1 MERSKFLAIHYP
13 PPAFIITLARR
24 KYFIYHLT
32 MDVKQDLAEIAALI
46 GEPTRV
52 VMLWSL
58 MGGQARPASELAF
71 YANVSA
77 QNASAHLARLVE
89 AGMLA
94 VEALGRHRYY
104 RLAGADVAHA
114 IEALAA
120 LVPSARETAGLPP
133 RQTPD
138 LKYARTCYDHLAG
151 RVAVEICAALKDKG
165 CLNPVDADF
174 EITSKGEKMFR
185 DLGMEISELRQQRR
199 AFARQCQDWSERRPH
214 IAGALGAAML
224 DLMFQRGWIARVR
237 SSRIVRVTVRGR
249 EAVYK
254 LLKLTL

>member
-1 MERSKFLAIHYP
+1 
-13 PPAFIITLARR
+13 
-24 KYFIYHLT
+24 
-32 MDVKQDLAEIAALI
+32 MDVKQDLTEIATLI

-58 MGGQARPASELAF
+58 LGGEARPASELAF

-77 QNASAHLARLVE
+77 QNASAHLARLVD

-94 VEALGRHRYY
+94 VESRGRNRFY
-104 RLAGADVAHA
+104 RLAGAEVAHA

-120 LVPSARETAGLPP
+120 LAPSAKEMASLAP

-151 RVAVEICAALKDKG
+151 RVAVEICATLKDKG
-165 CLNPVDADF
+165 HLAPAGADF
-174 EITSKGEKMFR
+174 DVTSKGEKLFH
-185 DLGMEISELRQQRR
+185 DLGINIRELRQQRR
-199 AFARQCQDWSERRPH
+199 AFARQCPDWSERRPH
-214 IAGALGAAML
+214 IAGALGAAIL
-224 DLMFQRGWIARVR
+224 EQMFRHGWIARVR
-237 SSRIVRVTVRGR
+237 SSRVVRVTAIGR
-249 EAVYK
+249 EDVYK

>member
-1 MERSKFLAIHYP
+1 MN
-13 PPAFIITLARR
+13 
-24 KYFIYHLT
+24 
-32 MDVKQDLAEIAALI
+32 VKKDLAEIAALI

-58 MGGQARPASELAF
+58 SGGQARPASELAF

-89 AGMLA
+89 AGLLA
-94 VEALGRHRYY
+94 VEARGRHRYY
-104 RLAGADVAHA
+104 RLAGAEVAHA

-120 LVPSARETAGLPP
+120 LVPSAKEMANLPS

-138 LKYARTCYDHLAG
+138 LKYARACYDHLAG
-151 RVAVEICAALKDKG
+151 RVAVEICAALENKG
-165 CLNPVDADF
+165 YLAAVGAEF
-174 EITSKGEKMFR
+174 EVTRKGEKLFH
-185 DLGMEISELRQQRR
+185 DLGIDLSELRQQRR

-224 DLMFQRGWIARVR
+224 ERMFQRGWIARVR
-237 SSRIVRVTVRGR
+237 SSRVLRVTAKGR
-249 EAVYK
+249 EDVYK
-254 LLKLTL
+254 LLKINL

>member
-1 MERSKFLAIHYP
+1 
-13 PPAFIITLARR
+13 
-24 KYFIYHLT
+24 

-46 GEPTRV
+46 GEPTRI

-58 MGGQARPASELAF
+58 LGGAARPASELAF

-94 VEALGRHRYY
+94 VEARGRRRYY
-104 RLAGADVAHA
+104 RLAGAEVAHV

-120 LVPSARETAGLPP
+120 LAPSAREMAGLAP

-138 LKYARTCYDHLAG
+138 LIYARTCYDHLAG
-151 RVAVEICAALKDKG
+151 RVAVEICAALEDKG
-165 CLNPVDADF
+165 YLAAAGADF
-174 EITSKGEKMFR
+174 EVTGKGEKMFH
-185 DLGMEISELRQQRR
+185 DLGMEVGELRQERR
-199 AFARQCQDWSERRPH
+199 AFARQCPDWSERQPH
-214 IAGALGAAML
+214 LAGALGAAML
-224 DLMFQRGWIARVR
+224 EQMFRRGWIARVR
-237 SSRIVRVTVRGR
+237 SSRIVRVTAKGR
-249 EAVYK
+249 EDIYK

>member
-1 MERSKFLAIHYP
+1 
-13 PPAFIITLARR
+13 
-24 KYFIYHLT
+24 
-32 MDVKQDLAEIAALI
+32 MDVTQDLVEIAALI

-58 MGGQARPASELAF
+58 LGGEARPASELSF

-77 QNASAHLARLVE
+77 QNASAHLARMVE
-89 AGMLA
+89 AGLLA
-94 VEALGRHRYY
+94 VEAQGRHRYY
-104 RLAGADVAHA
+104 RLASAEVAHV

-120 LVPSARETAGLPP
+120 LAPSAKEMATKETAGLPP

-151 RVAVEICAALKDKG
+151 RVAVEICAALNEKG
-165 CLNPVDADF
+165 YLTPVDADF
-174 EITSKGEKMFR
+174 EITSKGEKLFR
-185 DLGMEISELRQQRR
+185 DLGIEIGELRQQRR

-214 IAGALGAAML
+214 LAGALGSAML
-224 DLMFQRGWIARVR
+224 ERMFQRGWIARVR
-237 SSRIVRVTVRGR
+237 SSRIVRVTAKGR
-249 EAVYK
+249 EDVYK

>member
-1 MERSKFLAIHYP
+1 
-13 PPAFIITLARR
+13 
-24 KYFIYHLT
+24 
-32 MDVKQDLAEIAALI
+32 MDVTKDLAEIAALI

-58 MGGQARPASELAF
+58 LGGQARPASELAF

-89 AGMLA
+89 AGMLT
-94 VEALGRHRYY
+94 VEARGRHRYY
-104 RLAGADVAHA
+104 RLAGAEVAHA

-120 LVPSARETAGLPP
+120 LAPSARGMADLAP

-165 CLNPVDADF
+165 YLTSVGADF
-174 EITSKGEKMFR
+174 EVTSKGEKLFH
-185 DLGMEISELRQQRR
+185 DLGMEISELKQERR
-199 AFARQCQDWSERRPH
+199 AFARQCPDWSERRPH
-214 IAGALGAAML
+214 IAGALGAAL
-224 DLMFQRGWIARVR
+224 LEQMFRRGWIEQVR
-237 SSRIVRVTVRGR
+237 SSRIVRVTTKGK
-249 EAVYK
+249 EDIYK
-254 LLKLTL
+254 LLRLTL

>member
-1 MERSKFLAIHYP
+1 
-13 PPAFIITLARR
+13 
-24 KYFIYHLT
+24 
-32 MDVKQDLAEIAALI
+32 MDVKQDLTEIAALI

-58 MGGQARPASELAF
+58 IGGQARPASELAF

-89 AGMLA
+89 AGMLV
-94 VEALGRHRYY
+94 VEARGRHRFY
-104 RLAGADVAHA
+104 RLAGVEIAHA
-114 IEALAA
+114 VEALAA
-120 LVPSARETAGLPP
+120 LAPSAKEMANLPS

-165 CLNPVDADF
+165 FLAPVGADF
-174 EITSKGEKMFR
+174 EVTDKGEKLFH
-185 DLGMEISELRQQRR
+185 DLGIDVRELRQQRR

-214 IAGALGAAML
+214 IAGALGAAL
-224 DLMFQRGWIARVR
+224 LERMFQRGWIAQVR
-237 SSRIVRVTVRGR
+237 SSRAVRVTAKGR
-249 EAVYK
+249 EDVYK
-254 LLKLTL
+254 LLKITL

>member
-1 MERSKFLAIHYP
+1 MGRGGLRRRLDLVERTFNLLEKAFGVP
-13 PPAFIITLARR
+13 PSGGLTRQFKSIARR
-24 KYFIYHLT
+24 RDSELKHLRIIALAAQECFIYHLT
-32 MDVKQDLAEIAALI
+32 MDVTMEAPAGAIKDLAEIAALI

-58 MGGQARPASELAF
+58 LGGQARPASELAF

-77 QNASAHLARLVE
+77 QNASAHLTRLVE
-89 AGMLA
+89 AGLLA
-94 VEALGRHRYY
+94 VEAQGRHRYY
-104 RLAGADVAHA
+104 RLAGADIAHA

-120 LVPSARETAGLPP
+120 LVPSARETAGLPQ

-174 EITSKGEKMFR
+174 EITDKGEKLFH
-185 DLGMEISELRQQRR
+185 DLGIEIDELRQQRR
-199 AFARQCQDWSERRPH
+199 ALARQC
-214 IAGALGAAML
+214 
-224 DLMFQRGWIARVR
+224 
-237 SSRIVRVTVRGR
+237 
-249 EAVYK
+249 
-254 LLKLTL
+254 